1 MRAPCATVHAMH
13 ITAKKSL
20 GQNFLNN
27 PAVPA
32 AMVAAGNLTAGDTV
46 LEIGPG
52 TGALTKALLATG
64 AHVVAVEA
72 DERAMEVLYEV
83 FAKEIASGQ
92 LALMHADIREF
103 LAGDMNGIPENYA
116 VVANIPYYLSGFLFR
131 TLLEHAKQPKTI
143 VFLIQKELAHRIA
156 RDEKESLLSLSV
168 KAFGTPKYVQTV
180 KRGNFSPAPKV
191 DSAIVAVHNIT
202 NDRFATIDRTKFF
215 ELLHQGLGGKRKQLL
230 GALAKT
236 YPRQT
241 LEEIFKEQSLL
252 ITVRGEDLTIEQW
265 TNLAEALPQK

>member
-1 MRAPCATVHAMH
+1 M
-13 ITAKKSL
+13 
-20 GQNFLNN
+20 
-27 PAVPA
+27 
-32 AMVAAGNLTAGDTV
+32 
-46 LEIGPG
+46 
-52 TGALTKALLATG
+52 
-64 AHVVAVEA
+64 
-72 DERAMEVLYEV
+72 
-83 FAKEIASGQ
+83 
-92 LALMHADIREF
+92 
-103 LAGDMNGIPENYA
+103 
-116 VVANIPYYLSGFLFR
+116 
-131 TLLEHAKQPKTI
+131 
-143 VFLIQKELAHRIA
+143 FLIQKELAHRIA

>member
-1 MRAPCATVHAMH
+1 MKLV
-13 ITAKKSL
+13 AKKSL

-27 PAVPA
+27 PSVPA
-32 AMVAAGNLTAGDTV
+32 AMVAAGNLNEGDTV

-52 TGALTKALLATG
+52 TGALTKALLAVG
-64 AHVVAVEA
+64 VKIIAVEA
-72 DERAMEVLYEV
+72 DERAIEILQEV
-83 FAKEIASGQ
+83 FASFIAAGQ
-92 LALMHADIREF
+92 LTLVHADIREY
-103 LAGDMNGIPENYA
+103 LAGNLAELPENYA
-116 VVANIPYYLSGFLFR
+116 VIANIPYYLSGFLFR
-131 TLLEHAKQPKTI
+131 TLLEHNRQPKTI

-191 DSAIVAVHNIT
+191 DSAIVAVHGIT
-202 NDRFATIDRTKFF
+202 NKRFTDIDRTKFF
-215 ELLHQGLGGKRKQLL
+215 ELLHLGLGGKRKQLL

-241 LEEIFKEQSLL
+241 LEEIFTNQNLKL
-252 ITVRGEDLTIEQW
+252 TARGEDLNIDQW
-265 TNLAEALPQK
+265 TNLAKELFQN